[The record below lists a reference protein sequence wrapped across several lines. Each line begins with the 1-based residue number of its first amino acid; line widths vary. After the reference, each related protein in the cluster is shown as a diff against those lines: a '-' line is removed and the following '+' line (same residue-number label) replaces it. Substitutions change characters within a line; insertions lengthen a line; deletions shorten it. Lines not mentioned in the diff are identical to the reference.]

1 MVNQTQALETLS
13 YLLGENNVPTSS
25 VITSRKNFLQRTLEE
40 IYRAHPWNFAKA
52 NATLTFA
59 SGIATLPTDFDAQH
73 KIYSYFYN
81 GQIQTELR
89 EINVGDSD
97 MWEDNDNKFW
107 VEHISDGTYAVKTKD
122 TNYTDAV
129 VYYQTV
135 APTINA
141 SIYTPFPD
149 QMTLAL
155 GARRYVK
162 LGQNPDADISQ
173 DEALFQKR
181 LNENIAASQV
191 NRPLR
196 KHRSI
201 YKANNYRMGE
211 V

>member
-1 MVNQTQALETLS
+1 MVNQTQVMETLS

-25 VITSRKNFLQRTLEE
+25 VANSRKNFIQRSLEE
-40 IYRAHPWNFAKA
+40 IYRAYPWAFSKTT
-52 NATLTFA
+52 ATLNF
-59 SGIATLPTDFDAQH
+59 SNGLATLPADFDVQH

-81 GQIQTELR
+81 GDTQTELR

-97 MWEDNDNKFW
+97 MWKDYDYKFW
-107 VEHISDGTYAVKTKD
+107 VEHIADGTYVVKTKD
-122 TNYTDAV
+122 TQYPSAV
-129 VYYQTV
+129 VTYQAI

-141 SIYTPFPD
+141 TVYTPFND
-149 QMTLAL
+149 QMTIAL

-181 LNENIAASQV
+181 LNESIAAHQV

-201 YKANNYRMGE
+201 YRANGYRLGE
-211 V
+211 A

>member
-1 MVNQTQALETLS
+1 METLS

-25 VITSRKNFLQRTLEE
+25 VSTSRKNFIQRTVEE
-40 IYRAHPWNFAKA
+40 VYRAYPWTFAKTT
-52 NATLTFA
+52 ATLTFA
-59 SGIATLPTDFDAQH
+59 SGTATLPADFDVQH
-73 KIYSYFYN
+73 KLYAYFYN
-81 GQIQTELR
+81 GDTQTALTEV
-89 EINVGDSD
+89 NVGDSD
-97 MWEDNDNKFW
+97 WYQDYDYKFW
-107 VEHISDGTYAVKTKD
+107 VEHIADGVYAIKTKD
-122 TNYTDAV
+122 TSYTSATV
-129 VYYQTV
+129 KYQTI
-135 APTINA
+135 APTISA
-141 SIYTPFPD
+141 TVYTPFSD

-181 LNENIAASQV
+181 LNENISAQQV
-191 NRPLR
+191 NRPLK

>member
-1 MVNQTQALETLS
+1 METLS

-25 VITSRKNFLQRTLEE
+25 VATSRKNFIQRTLEE
-40 IYRAHPWNFAKA
+40 VYRAYPWSFSKET
-52 NATLTFA
+52 ATLNFS
-59 SGIATLPTDFDAQH
+59 SGLATLPSDFDAQH

-81 GQIQTELR
+81 GDTQTELR
-89 EINVGDSD
+89 EINIGDSD
-97 MWEDNDNKFW
+97 MWQDYDYKFW
-107 VEHISDGTYAVKTKD
+107 VEHVADGTFVVKTKD
-122 TNYTDAV
+122 TGYTTAV
-129 VYYQTV
+129 VTYQ
-135 APTINA
+135 ALPPTI
-141 SIYTPFPD
+141 SPTVYTPFLD

-181 LNENIAASQV
+181 LNENIAATQV

-201 YKANNYRMGE
+201 YRANGYRLGE

>member
-1 MVNQTQALETLS
+1 MINQTQVMETLS

-25 VITSRKNFLQRTLEE
+25 VAQSRKNFIQRSLEE
-40 IYRAHPWNFAKA
+40 IYRAHPWNFSKET
-52 NATLTFA
+52 ATLNF
-59 SGIATLPTDFDAQH
+59 SNGIATLPTTFDAQH

-81 GQIQTELR
+81 GDTQTELR
-89 EINVGDSD
+89 EINIGDSD
-97 MWEDNDNKFW
+97 MWEVQDYKFW
-107 VEHISDGTYAVKTKD
+107 VEHVGDGTYAVKTKD
-122 TNYTDAV
+122 TNYDTAV
-129 VYYQTV
+129 VVYQSV
-135 APTINA
+135 APVINA
-141 SIYTPFPD
+141 SVYSPFPD
-149 QMTLAL
+149 QMTVAL

-201 YKANNYRMGE
+201 YRANNYRLGE
-211 V
+211 I

>member
-1 MVNQTQALETLS
+1 MVNQTQVMETLS

-25 VITSRKNFLQRTLEE
+25 VATSRRNFIQRSVEE
-40 IYRAHPWNFAKA
+40 VYRAYPWTFAQA
-52 NATLTFA
+52 TATLAFVD
-59 SGIATLPTDFDAQH
+59 GLATLPANFDIQH
-73 KIYSYFYN
+73 KVYAYFYN
-81 GQIQTELR
+81 GDTQTALTEV
-89 EINVGDSD
+89 NVGDSD
-97 MWEDNDNKFW
+97 WYVDSDYKFW
-107 VEHISDGTYAVKTKD
+107 IEHLGNNTYGVKTKD
-122 TNYTDAV
+122 TTYSSAV
-129 VYYQTV
+129 IKFQTM
-135 APTINA
+135 APNINA
-141 SIYTPFPD
+141 TVYTPFPD

-181 LNENIAASQV
+181 LTENIAAQQV

-201 YKANNYRMGE
+201 YKANNYRLGE